1 MISHDPAEIR
11 IPGFDILDW
20 HSITHADRPLVD
32 DHSAAVLQDAIVE
45 LTLLRSPAA
54 LGDGLAD
61 LHAMASLLAQIN
73 AWLPIA
79 VATARSQRHS
89 WAEIASQLEIAPAT
103 ARRRHRDY
111 LTSTCPDRALVDP
124 PSS

>member
-1 MISHDPAEIR
+1 MISHDPAETQ
-11 IPGFDILDW
+11 GSDILDC
-20 HSITHADRPLVD
+20 HPITHPDRPLVD

-54 LGDGLAD
+54 LGDALAD

-79 VATARSQRHS
+79 VASARSQRHS
-89 WAEIASQLEIAPAT
+89 WSEIAAQLEIAPAT
-103 ARRRHRDY
+103 ARRRHSAY
-111 LTSTCPDRALVDP
+111 LTLTLLP
-124 PSS
+124 PT